1 MKLIHHQNN
10 CRHCII
16 KNIEKELKIIE
27 DNIEHNNLRNQEREF
42 ILELIKILDQIINS
56 LFISKIEIGTK
67 IQILQRYHELGE
79 RYRIF
84 YNTL

>member
-1 MKLIHHQNN
+1 MTFNHSQSN
-10 CRHCII
+10 CRYCLIQ
-16 KNIEKELKIIE
+16 NIEKELKLIE
-27 DNIEHNNLRNQEREF
+27 DNIIHNTLRDQEREF

-56 LFISKIEIGTK
+56 LFISKIEIGAK